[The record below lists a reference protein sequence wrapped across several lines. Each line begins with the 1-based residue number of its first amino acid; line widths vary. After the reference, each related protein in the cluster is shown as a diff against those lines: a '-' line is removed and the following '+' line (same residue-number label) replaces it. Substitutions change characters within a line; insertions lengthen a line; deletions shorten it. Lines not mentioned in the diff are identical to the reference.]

1 MCLKNGLSSSLSPSF
16 LVPFPSFL
24 APPSELLALL
34 ESSRHALTPFTPRAS
49 IRQQPRTTSAIILVA
64 RWSVLAREF
73 SFFLPSIFFSSFLYF
88 LLSFLFSFFFF
99 LLFSTDSN
107 RVRAACRGSRT
118 NAYFTR
124 TRASTS
130 RNEKARVRAE
140 GSARGSESAGA

>member
-24 APPSELLALL
+24 APPSALLALL

-73 SFFLPSIFFSSFLYF
+73 SFFLTPIFFSSFLYF
-88 LLSFLFSFFFF
+88 LLSFFFLFFF